1 MRSQDLENTYR
12 LNGAIYCNKIERFPH
27 ENSLIFDQNIF
38 AFIMDRRSSVDIDT
52 EFDLEFA
59 KFLIGTDS

>member
-12 LNGAIYCNKIERFPH
+12 QWAIYCNKMRFPH

-52 EFDLEFA
+52 
-59 KFLIGTDS
+59 I